1 AMGGRPDAGVVGNV
15 AERSY
20 INASC
25 DFSIIQESRQR
36 LEAHELDDKEDFIL
50 RRSIRKDGRSK
61 AFINGQP
68 CPLSQ
73 LKELGGLLM
82 DIHSQHQHQSLLR
95 KDTHRKLLDEFAGA
109 EHLADQAR
117 SAWKAWNATRQKL
130 EQRRH
135 NADEAEA
142 RLQLLRYQVEELDR
156 LALED
161 GEQEALEQE

>member
-1 AMGGRPDAGVVGNV
+1 
-15 AERSY
+15 
-20 INASC
+20 
-25 DFSIIQESRQR
+25 
-36 LEAHELDDKEDFIL
+36 
-50 RRSIRKDGRSK
+50 
-61 AFINGQP
+61 
-68 CPLSQ
+68 
-73 LKELGGLLM
+73 M

-109 EHLADQAR
+109 EQLADQAR

-161 GEQEALEQE
+161 GEQEALEQEQAQLSQADAVLPAVTRPPCLHRR